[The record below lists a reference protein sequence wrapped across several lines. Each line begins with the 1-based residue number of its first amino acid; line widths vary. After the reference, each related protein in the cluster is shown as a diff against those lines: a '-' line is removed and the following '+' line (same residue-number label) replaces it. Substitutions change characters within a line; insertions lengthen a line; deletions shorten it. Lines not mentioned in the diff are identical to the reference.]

1 MSLSTVEIRIASAN
15 PSLVELQATG
25 SPAIVQ
31 INMGPSGPAGASGGS
46 TNAWNYNAKTNAT
59 SGYPGN
65 GYLLWNNATQTSAT
79 SILVSHLADDD
90 TDIELL
96 LSFFVINQ
104 KIFIQDRDD
113 SSKNQVWLISGT
125 PTVTGANTST
135 AYYTFP
141 VTLVSSAGGAF
152 TNNHSLLFGQIV
164 VATNAVTSAT
174 TSDGTATL
182 STSTLTTGALTV
194 STSGVFNATSY
205 TYGTGAASAMRTA
218 LDVLPRTSVITVTGT
233 TPPITEPLIEQ
244 NSQFNGKR
252 YWTGGDSSV
261 EYDGTDWLVHA
272 FDGVNNYDANFAST
286 TDEPWN
292 ISAAAWN
299 VTNGSGQ
306 PTLSIDRTALFPNE
320 NNSGTMALVAD
331 QDGQIRLSDV
341 IGLGSNVST
350 ALAINIGSSG
360 AMVTSNSTDTLT
372 NKTLTSP
379 AINSATIG
387 TAVTFDSTSYT
398 YGTGAAAAH
407 RTALGLTTLA
417 TTTPAVN
424 VATFLETPTSANLA
438 AAVTGET
445 GSGALVFGT
454 SPSLTSPTIDTSATF
469 NATTYT
475 YGAGAAAA
483 HRDALGVAG
492 KQSKTTTSAVTS
504 NNATAADITD
514 LTGFVLEANTTYRLT
529 LHSIITTSSGGS
541 FEFLFIASETTYQG
555 GISQAGA
562 GVQRSGAVLNGGYH
576 YSTTSFSPLYATQN
590 LSNGHT
596 YGEYYFRTSGTAG
609 TAKMQF
615 AQRSSAV
622 SGTTTIAAG
631 TTAILEKIS

>member
-1 MSLSTVEIRIASAN
+1 MSDTIKIYINPTQPVKAITVA
-15 PSLVELQATG
+15 PTG
-25 SPAIVQ
+25 AR
-31 INMGPSGPAGASGGS
+31 GADGAAGTNGGS
-46 TNAWNYNAKTNAT
+46 TSAWDYNAKTNAT

-79 SILVSHLADDD
+79 SILVSHLTDDN

-152 TNNHSLLFGQIV
+152 TNNHSILFGQIS

-174 TSDGTATL
+174 TSDGTCLLSVESLSASGPNGSIYTTGSNGFIYTSGGGSIETSGMFIINVGEAQTTL
-182 STSTLTTGALTV
+182 SGTQTANRAIEFPDASGTLALLSNITGTNSGTNTGDQTSIVG
-194 STSGVFNATSY
+194 
-205 TYGTGAASAMRTA
+205 
-218 LDVLPRTSVITVTGT
+218 ITGT
-233 TPPITEPLIEQ
+233 TA
-244 NSQFNGKR
+244 QFN
-252 YWTGGDSSV
+252 
-261 EYDGTDWLVHA
+261 
-272 FDGVNNYDANFAST
+272 
-286 TDEPWN
+286 
-292 ISAAAWN
+292 
-299 VTNGSGQ
+299 
-306 PTLSIDRTALFPNE
+306 TAL
-320 NNSGTMALVAD
+320 T
-331 QDGQIRLSDV
+331 DGDFATLA
-341 IGLGSNVST
+341 GSE
-350 ALAINIGSSG
+350 
-360 AMVTSNSTDTLT
+360 TLT

-387 TAVTFDSTSYT
+387 TA
-398 YGTGAAAAH
+398 
-407 RTALGLTTLA
+407 
-417 TTTPAVN
+417 
-424 VATFLETPTSANLA
+424 
-438 AAVTGET
+438 
-445 GSGALVFGT
+445 
-454 SPSLTSPTIDTSATF
+454 ATF
-469 NATTYT
+469 NATSYT

-492 KQSKTTTSAVTS
+492 KQSKSTTTAVTS
-504 NNATAADITD
+504 TSGVAADISD

-541 FEFLFIASETTYQG
+541 FEFFFIASGTTYQG